1 MTATTTIPRLLV
13 NPVLGLSAHV
23 VTTAA
28 DSGGA
33 LLAAET
39 EVQPGGNGGPIHQH
53 RRQEERFLL
62 HEGTLRYRVGR
73 RRGVLRAGETLVV
86 PPGTAHAFRNDG
98 AHVARMRAEFR
109 PALRLEEFF
118 ARLFDLAAR
127 GEVDARGVPRPAA
140 AARLMREFPDEFFYL
155 PVIPVPVQRA
165 IGAVLAPFTA

>member
-1 MTATTTIPRLLV
+1 MPTCPPPRTSPRRLV

-118 ARLFDLAAR
+118 Y
-127 GEVDARGVPRPAA
+127 PP
-140 AARLMREFPDEFFYL
+140 FP
-155 PVIPVPVQRA
+155 PVPVVRA
-165 IGAVLAPFTA
+165 LAAPLGWVAARRGI